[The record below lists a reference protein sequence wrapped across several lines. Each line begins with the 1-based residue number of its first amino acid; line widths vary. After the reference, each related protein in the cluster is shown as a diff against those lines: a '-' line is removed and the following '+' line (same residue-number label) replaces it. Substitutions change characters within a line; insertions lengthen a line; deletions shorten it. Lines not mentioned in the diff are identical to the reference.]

1 MKEQYKFTL
10 KPLPYGYSDLEPY
23 LSTRAMKTHHAGH
36 LGGYIRA
43 LNEQIRQYPEYR
55 GLSAAEIYAAASQK
69 NAPNGETVRYLSSA
83 VYNHNLYFSMLAPTA
98 DGAVRCPIGSLLAG
112 IRRKY
117 GSCERFIVE
126 MRDRA
131 MDIRGS
137 GWVFLCRNEAGE
149 PELLE
154 AKNHS
159 LPPLSKYTPITVLDC
174 WEHAYYL
181 DYLQVKKA
189 FFENY
194 FRIINWRLAEL
205 LWTRSV
211 SYK

>member
-69 NAPNGETVRYLSSA
+69 NAPNGET
-83 VYNHNLYFSMLAPTA
+83 
-98 DGAVRCPIGSLLAG
+98 
-112 IRRKY
+112 
-117 GSCERFIVE
+117 
-126 MRDRA
+126 
-131 MDIRGS
+131 DIRGS
-137 GWVFLCRNEAGE
+137 GWLFLCRREAGE

-159 LPPLSKYTPITVLDC
+159 LPPLSKYTPITALDC